1 MNQWMGIFHQLLN
14 LDPQI
19 TELIN
24 SSAAASDAI
33 GDTSSAGTLVEQVK
47 SQVCD
52 NITLYA
58 TKYASDFTNYL
69 SEFVKDVW
77 EMLISMKNTQDP
89 KYDTVGLRFTPYIPS
104 WLLLPLERGLI
115 GALAFPIAHR

>member
-1 MNQWMGIFHQLLN
+1 MTIFHQLLH
-14 LDPQI
+14 LDEQT

-24 SSAAASDAI
+24 TASVAVSDAT
-33 GDTSSAGTLVEQVK
+33 GDAALAGTLVEQVK

-69 SEFVKDVW
+69 AEFVKDIW
-77 EMLISMKNTQDP
+77 EMLTGMKNTQDP
-89 KYDTVGLRFTPYIPS
+89 KYDTVSYFCVCCRHDDLGLLQNITGFRRPY
-104 WLLLPLERGLI
+104 
-115 GALAFPIAHR
+115 